1 MAGGLHKSSFR
12 RKIFIF
18 YDKKKRCLNHGF
30 NISKS
35 GIHKV
40 LKGKGKYRQKS
51 GPKHY
56 PKKVST
62 PVLISKVKSKI
73 IIENPPTQRSLV
85 NSFNTSLGT
94 MNKIINVDLN
104 LKKK

>member
-1 MAGGLHKSSFR
+1 MDGGLHKSSFW

-18 YDKKKRCLNHGF
+18 YDKKRCLNHGF

-40 LKGKGKYRQKS
+40 LKGKGEYRQALNSGQKS

-56 PKKVST
+56 PKKVGT
-62 PVLISKVKSKI
+62 PMIVLRQICQKSICPKTDF
-73 IIENPPTQRSLV
+73 ES
-85 NSFNTSLGT
+85 
-94 MNKIINVDLN
+94 
-104 LKKK
+104 